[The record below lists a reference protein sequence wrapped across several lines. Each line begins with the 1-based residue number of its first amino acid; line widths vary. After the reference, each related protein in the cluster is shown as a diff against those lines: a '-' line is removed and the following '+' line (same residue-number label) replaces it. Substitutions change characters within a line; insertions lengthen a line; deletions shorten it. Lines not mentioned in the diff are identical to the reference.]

1 MIGAT
6 LRKRLAAGE
15 HLLMINPNHVS
26 SGLAGRLPEL
36 GADLIFIDCEH
47 GTAGFDDAREMARAA
62 RSAGGGAILRPD
74 SHQRSLITRYFNA
87 GVDGVMV
94 PLVNT
99 AEQARNIVSIV
110 RYACPSDY
118 EKKLV
123 VAMVETVEAIA
134 NLEEILA
141 VEGIDVFFVG
151 PGDLS
156 QSMGY
161 LPAVPRGQPR
171 PRDVLDLVETTL
183 TRIRAAGRIA
193 GTLVIEEDIGHWSR
207 FGAQLL
213 YCHVDPFLRDKI
225 EVMHGLAKDKEGAAS
240 AGGHKAA
247 GARGR

>member
-1 MIGAT
+1 MIGST
-6 LRKRLAAGE
+6 LRKRLADGD
-15 HLLMINPNHVS
+15 HLLMVNPNHVS
-26 SGLAGRLPEL
+26 SGLAGRLPEV

-47 GTAGFDDAREMARAA
+47 GTAGFDEAREMARAA
-62 RSAGGGAILRPD
+62 RSSGGGAILRPD
-74 SHQRSLITRYFNA
+74 SHQRSLITRYLNA

-94 PLVNT
+94 PLINT
-99 AEQARNIVSIV
+99 AEQARTLVRTV

-118 EKKLV
+118 EKRLV
-123 VAMVETVEAIA
+123 VAMVETVEAIG
-134 NLEEILA
+134 NLDDILA

-161 LPAVPRGQPR
+161 MPAVPRGQLR

-183 TRIRAAGRIA
+183 TRIRAAGKVA
-193 GTLVIEEDIGHWSR
+193 GTLVIEADIAHWSR

-225 EVMHGLAKDKEGAAS
+225 ETMHSLARQKN
-240 AGGHKAA
+240 
-247 GARGR
+247 

>member
-1 MIGAT
+1 MIGID
-6 LRKRLAAGE
+6 LRKRLADGD
-15 HLLMINPNHVS
+15 HLLMVNPNHVS
-26 SGLAGRLPEL
+26 SGLAGRLPEV

-47 GTAGFDDAREMARAA
+47 GTAGFDEAREMARAA
-62 RSAGGGAILRPD
+62 RSSGGGAIVRPD

-99 AEQARNIVSIV
+99 AEQARAIVSIV

-123 VAMVETVEAIA
+123 VAMVETVEAIG
-134 NLEEILA
+134 NLDEILK

-161 LPAVPRGQPR
+161 MPSVPRGQSR
-171 PRDVLDLVETTL
+171 PREVLDLVETTL
-183 TRIRAAGRIA
+183 TRIRAAGKVA
-193 GTLVIEEDIGHWSR
+193 GTLVIEEDIAHWSR

-213 YCHVDPFLRDKI
+213 YCHVDPFLRDKV
-225 EVMHGLAKDKEGAAS
+225 ETMHSLARQKN
-240 AGGHKAA
+240 
-247 GARGR
+247 

>member
-1 MIGAT
+1 MNVKKLHSVGGNEMIGID
-6 LRKRLAAGE
+6 LRKRLADGD
-15 HLLMINPNHVS
+15 HLLMVNPNHVS
-26 SGLAGRLPEL
+26 SGLAGRLPEV

-47 GTAGFDDAREMARAA
+47 GTAGFDEAREMARAA
-62 RSAGGGAILRPD
+62 RSSGGGAIVRPD

-99 AEQARNIVSIV
+99 ADQARAIVSIV

-123 VAMVETVEAIA
+123 VAMVETVEAIG
-134 NLEEILA
+134 NLDEILK

-161 LPAVPRGQPR
+161 MPSVPRGQSR
-171 PRDVLDLVETTL
+171 PREVLDLVETTL
-183 TRIRAAGRIA
+183 TRIRAAGKMA
-193 GTLVIEEDIGHWSR
+193 GTLVIEEDIAHWSR

-213 YCHVDPFLRDKI
+213 YCHVDPFLRDKV
-225 EVMHGLAKDKEGAAS
+225 ETMHSLARQKN
-240 AGGHKAA
+240 
-247 GARGR
+247 

>member
-1 MIGAT
+1 MNVKKLHSVGGNEMIGID
-6 LRKRLAAGE
+6 LRKRLADGD
-15 HLLMINPNHVS
+15 HLLMVNPNHVS
-26 SGLAGRLPEL
+26 SGLAGRLPEA

-47 GTAGFDDAREMARAA
+47 GTAGFDEAREMARAA
-62 RSAGGGAILRPD
+62 RSSGGGAIVRPD

-99 AEQARNIVSIV
+99 AEQARAIVSIV

-123 VAMVETVEAIA
+123 VAMVETVEAIG
-134 NLEEILA
+134 NLDEILK

-161 LPAVPRGQPR
+161 MPSVPRGQSR
-171 PRDVLDLVETTL
+171 PREVLDLVETTL
-183 TRIRAAGRIA
+183 TRIRAAGKVA
-193 GTLVIEEDIGHWSR
+193 GTLVIEEDIAHWSR

-213 YCHVDPFLRDKI
+213 YCHVDPFLRDKV
-225 EVMHGLAKDKEGAAS
+225 ETMHSLARQKN
-240 AGGHKAA
+240 
-247 GARGR
+247 

>member
-1 MIGAT
+1 MNVKKLHSVGGNEMIGID
-6 LRKRLAAGE
+6 LRKRLADGD
-15 HLLMINPNHVS
+15 HLLMVNPNHVS
-26 SGLAGRLPEL
+26 SGLAGRLPEV

-47 GTAGFDDAREMARAA
+47 GTAGFDEAREMARAA
-62 RSAGGGAILRPD
+62 RSSGGGAIVRPD

-99 AEQARNIVSIV
+99 AEQARAIVSIV

-123 VAMVETVEAIA
+123 VAMVETVEAIG
-134 NLEEILA
+134 NLDEILK

-161 LPAVPRGQPR
+161 MPSVPRGQSR
-171 PRDVLDLVETTL
+171 PREVLDLVETTL
-183 TRIRAAGRIA
+183 TRIRAAGNVA
-193 GTLVIEEDIGHWSR
+193 GTLVIEEDIAHWSR

-213 YCHVDPFLRDKI
+213 YCHVDPFLRDKV
-225 EVMHGLAKDKEGAAS
+225 ETMHSLARQKN
-240 AGGHKAA
+240 
-247 GARGR
+247 

>member
-1 MIGAT
+1 MNVKKLHSVGGNEMIGID
-6 LRKRLAAGE
+6 LRKRLADGD
-15 HLLMINPNHVS
+15 HLLMVNPNHVS
-26 SGLAGRLPEL
+26 SGLAGRLPEV

-47 GTAGFDDAREMARAA
+47 GTAGFDEAREMARAA
-62 RSAGGGAILRPD
+62 RSSGGGAIVRPD

-99 AEQARNIVSIV
+99 AEQARAIVSIV

-123 VAMVETVEAIA
+123 VAMVETVEAIG
-134 NLEEILA
+134 NLDEILK

-161 LPAVPRGQPR
+161 MPSVPRGQSR
-171 PRDVLDLVETTL
+171 PREVLDLVETTL
-183 TRIRAAGRIA
+183 TRIRAAGKVA
-193 GTLVIEEDIGHWSR
+193 GTLVIEEDIAHWSR

-213 YCHVDPFLRDKI
+213 YCHVDPFLRDKV
-225 EVMHGLAKDKEGAAS
+225 ETMHSLARQKN
-240 AGGHKAA
+240 
-247 GARGR
+247 